1 MHRIFVGVSSLGEGE
16 DFRLTKK
23 DLHYL
28 IHVLRAREGY
38 KFIAVTPSGESFLAE
53 LARKEGEWVGR
64 AIERLRVRV
73 TRPPAEVFL
82 VPALL
87 KGEKNELVVQ
97 KTVEIGV
104 SSIGFFVGERSVPQP
119 DEAGLRRREQRL
131 RTVAKEAARQCGLA
145 VVPEVQIRRSL
156 AESLANIGCDRGY
169 FLDELHSKDLL
180 FSRLVEQKPIRICVV
195 VGPEGSFSDSERS
208 LLVSKGFL
216 PSSLGPRI
224 LRAETASIVAVTVC
238 MVAVGDMGDVSV
250 RDS

>member
-1 MHRIFVGVSSLGEGE
+1 LHRVFVGVSTVGEGE

-28 IHVLRAREGY
+28 IHVLRAREGH

-64 AIERLRVRV
+64 AIERLRMRV

-104 SSIGFFVGERSVPQP
+104 SSIVFFVGERSVPQP

-131 RTVAKEAARQCGLA
+131 RTVAREAARQCGLA
-145 VVPEVQIRRSL
+145 LVPEVQIRRSL
-156 AESLANIGCDRGY
+156 AESLASIGCDRGY
-169 FLDELHSKDLL
+169 FLDEVSKDLL

-195 VGPEGSFSDSERS
+195 VGPEGSFSDSEKS

-250 RDS
+250 RGS